1 MKPLLTLHTPQ
12 GLQVFAC
19 DGSGPH
25 SDNPEVR
32 RYPLGGGANLILCM
46 ACVGRENRYR
56 AQRRAD
62 MTHPVD
68 AAAFPHHQPRDTL
81 EVYE

>member
-1 MKPLLTLHTPQ
+1 MMRVNYQ
-12 GLQVFAC
+12 C

-25 SDNPEVR
+25 SDNAEVR
-32 RYPLGGGANLILCM
+32 KYPLVGDANLILCL

-56 AQRRAD
+56 AERRAD
-62 MTHPVD
+62 KANPVD
-68 AAAFPHHQPRDTL
+68 PAAFPHQAWADL

>member
-1 MKPLLTLHTPQ
+1 MRTYN
-12 GLQVFAC
+12 AMC

-32 RYPLGGGANLILCM
+32 KYPTGGGANAILCL
-46 ACVGRENRYR
+46 ACVGKENRYR
-56 AQRRAD
+56 ASRRAD
-62 MTHPVD
+62 TANPVSPEN
-68 AAAFPHHQPRDTL
+68 FPHQSWESL